1 MLKLRTRDYLKSNEK
16 LRVQMVKVMQSLK
29 TCRPSDPLGH
39 VASILRGESPA
50 AEARSTA
57 RVDLVWGG
65 NVGVLLTFRLFRC
78 TAHAILLLHSS
89 ASVSGPA
96 HLSNTTHKRYEHTAR
111 RAVPFMYGVLG
122 LLLYSPDPK
131 LNTI

>member
-1 MLKLRTRDYLKSNEK
+1 MTWGAPSQNGASAAEAASPKTKDPEVLKLRTRDYLKSNEK

-57 RVDLVWGG
+57 RVDLVWGECRSPADISP
-65 NVGVLLTFRLFRC
+65 VPV
-78 TAHAILLLHSS
+78 HSTRNS
-89 ASVSGPA
+89 ASSFVC
-96 HLSNTTHKRYEHTAR
+96 KR
-111 RAVPFMYGVLG
+111 
-122 LLLYSPDPK
+122 
-131 LNTI
+131 